1 MPAKEISLSNAS
13 HNKLFYFVA
22 NVVVYRDVDKK
33 CLLLKRS
40 ENEKVHPGKYCVPGG
55 KLEWNEL
62 LLREVKEE
70 TGLLIHNKLCYIN
83 SVGFIRPDGIPVVL
97 TKFAARYKAGD
108 VVLEKGSFTDHAWV
122 DDSDVGE
129 YDCIQ
134 GIAQE
139 IQEAIAMFK

>member
-1 MPAKEISLSNAS
+1 MKVTVMPTRING
-13 HNKLFYFVA
+13 
-22 NVVVYRDVDKK
+22 DVLDYQDTI
-33 CLLLKRS
+33 
-40 ENEKVHPGKYCVPGG
+40 EK
-55 KLEWNEL
+55 L